1 MGCYK
6 MTKKNFKT
14 GFDSLLGEEK
24 IKTKVSNNI
33 QEIRATFIVK
43 TDYLDKLKA
52 ISYWERKMIKDV
64 INEAL
69 VNYINLYEKN
79 KGSIPLPK

>member
-1 MGCYK
+1 

-24 IKTKVSNNI
+24 IQTKITNNI

-43 TDYLDKLKA
+43 AENLDKLKA
-52 ISYWERKMIKDV
+52 ISYWERKMIKNVLD
-64 INEAL
+64 EAL
-69 VNYINLYEKN
+69 TLYINLYEKD
-79 KGSIPLPK
+79 KGSIQIPK